1 MLKLMALTILRLSPI
16 VRFNSIRILISLA
29 VNFRQRLNQLDMN
42 NAFLYG
48 DLSKEVYM
56 EQPLG
61 FVT

>member
-1 MLKLMALTILRLSPI
+1 MVWTILRLSPI
-16 VRFNSIRILISLA
+16 ARFNSIRILISLA
-29 VNFRQRLNQLDMN
+29 VNFRRRLNQLDMN